1 MHGLYGDT
9 GSRRV
14 ADTVALVE
22 LEDASAQRVGDYS
35 TGMAKR
41 LALACALLPEP
52 SLLVLDEPFESL
64 DPLMVR
70 RLARTLRARRDAGT
84 AVLLSLHL
92 LAMVAELCDRVV
104 LLSTADV
111 FSRRVLCRR
120 WSPPMPQQT
129 SQRSLLHKRRSRAT
143 RDRHAWG
150 RAAS

>member
-1 MHGLYGDT
+1 MHGLHGDT
-9 GSRRV
+9 AARRV

-22 LEDASAQRVGDYS
+22 LEDASTQRVGDYS

-41 LALACALLPEP
+41 LALACALLPER

-84 AVLLSLHL
+84 AVLLSSHL

-104 LLSTADV
+104 LSDRGRLLAEGTVPALVASHAPADEPT
-111 FSRRVLCRR
+111 L
-120 WSPPMPQQT
+120 
-129 SQRSLLHKRRSRAT
+129 
-143 RDRHAWG
+143 D
-150 RAAS
+150 AAYAALVGDA